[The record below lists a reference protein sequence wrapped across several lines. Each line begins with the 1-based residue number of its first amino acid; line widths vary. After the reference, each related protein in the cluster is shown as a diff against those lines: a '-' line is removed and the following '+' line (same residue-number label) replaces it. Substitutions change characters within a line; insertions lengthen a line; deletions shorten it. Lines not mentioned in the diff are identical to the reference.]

1 MKLYDTGVYLQ
12 NGKEIIPAAE
22 AQLPV
27 SREDAAR
34 NTIAY
39 QPNAVKFKEVSSSKE
54 LAVIANTIGLILMV
68 ILSIPILLVYK
79 NDLLLYFDD
88 VMLAVIFPILT
99 MFPHELLHALCFK
112 EDVYLYTNFKQGMV
126 FVLGTETMSK
136 KRFIF
141 MSFLPNLVF
150 GFLPYCLSFLGTKY
164 LMFALWGVIAVA
176 MGAGDY
182 CNVFNALTQ
191 MPKGARTY
199 LYQMNSY
206 WYIPE
211 NK

>member
-1 MKLYDTGVYLQ
+1 
-12 NGKEIIPAAE
+12 
-22 AQLPV
+22 
-27 SREDAAR
+27 
-34 NTIAY
+34 
-39 QPNAVKFKEVSSSKE
+39 
-54 LAVIANTIGLILMV
+54 MV

-88 VMLAVIFPILT
+88 VMLAFIFPILT

-126 FVLGTETMSK
+126 FILGTETMSK

-141 MSFLPNLVF
+141 MSLLSNLVF

-176 MGAGDY
+176 MGQEIIIMFSMLLHK
-182 CNVFNALTQ
+182 CLKELE
-191 MPKGARTY
+191 PI
-199 LYQMNSY
+199 
-206 WYIPE
+206 YIR
-211 NK
+211 

>member
-1 MKLYDTGVYLQ
+1 MKLHYQ
-12 NGKEIIPAAE
+12 GKYNLDSEI
-22 AQLPV
+22 LPK
-27 SREDAAR
+27 RKH
-34 NTIAY
+34 

-54 LAVIANTIGLILMV
+54 LAVIANTIGLVLMV

-88 VMLAVIFPILT
+88 VMLVFIFPILT

-141 MSFLPNLVF
+141 MSLLPNLVF

-182 CNVFNALTQ
+182 YNVFNALTQ

>member
-1 MKLYDTGVYLQ
+1 
-12 NGKEIIPAAE
+12 
-22 AQLPV
+22 
-27 SREDAAR
+27 
-34 NTIAY
+34 
-39 QPNAVKFKEVSSSKE
+39 
-54 LAVIANTIGLILMV
+54 MV

-141 MSFLPNLVF
+141 MSLLPNLVF
-150 GFLPYCLSFLGTKY
+150 GFLSYCLSFLETKY

-176 MGAGDY
+176 MGQEIIIMFSMLLHK
-182 CNVFNALTQ
+182 CL
-191 MPKGARTY
+191 KE

>member
-1 MKLYDTGVYLQ
+1 MKLHYQ
-12 NGKEIIPAAE
+12 GKYNLNPEI
-22 AQLPV
+22 LPK
-27 SREDAAR
+27 
-34 NTIAY
+34 IKH

-54 LAVIANTIGLILMV
+54 FAVIANTIGLVLMV

-112 EDVYLYTNFKQGMV
+112 EDVYLYTNFKQGMI

-141 MSFLPNLVF
+141 MFLLPNLVF

-182 CNVFNALTQ
+182 YNVFNALTQ

-199 LYQMNSY
+199 LHQMNSY
-206 WYIPE
+206 WYIYE

>member
-1 MKLYDTGVYLQ
+1 
-12 NGKEIIPAAE
+12 
-22 AQLPV
+22 
-27 SREDAAR
+27 
-34 NTIAY
+34 
-39 QPNAVKFKEVSSSKE
+39 
-54 LAVIANTIGLILMV
+54 MV

-88 VMLAVIFPILT
+88 GMLAFIFPILT

-126 FVLGTETMSK
+126 FVLETATMSK

-141 MSFLPNLVF
+141 MSLLSNLVF

-176 MGAGDY
+176 MGGQKIIIMFSMLLHK
-182 CNVFNALTQ
+182 CLKELE
-191 MPKGARTY
+191 PI
-199 LYQMNSY
+199 
-206 WYIPE
+206 YIR
-211 NK
+211 

>member
-1 MKLYDTGVYLQ
+1 
-12 NGKEIIPAAE
+12 
-22 AQLPV
+22 
-27 SREDAAR
+27 
-34 NTIAY
+34 
-39 QPNAVKFKEVSSSKE
+39 
-54 LAVIANTIGLILMV
+54 MV

-88 VMLAVIFPILT
+88 VMLAFIFPILT

-126 FVLGTETMSK
+126 FVLETETMSK

-141 MSFLPNLVF
+141 MSLLSNLVF

-176 MGAGDY
+176 MGAGGY
-182 CNVFNALTQ
+182 YNVFNALTQ
-191 MPKGARTY
+191 MPKGAGTY

>member
-1 MKLYDTGVYLQ
+1 MPFVLKKT
-12 NGKEIIPAAE
+12 
-22 AQLPV
+22 
-27 SREDAAR
+27 
-34 NTIAY
+34 
-39 QPNAVKFKEVSSSKE
+39 F
-54 LAVIANTIGLILMV
+54 
-68 ILSIPILLVYK
+68 
-79 NDLLLYFDD
+79 
-88 VMLAVIFPILT
+88 IFIQI
-99 MFPHELLHALCFK
+99 
-112 EDVYLYTNFKQGMV
+112 FKQGMV
-126 FVLGTETMSK
+126 FVLETETMSK

-141 MSFLPNLVF
+141 MSLLSNLVF

-191 MPKGARTY
+191 MPRTY